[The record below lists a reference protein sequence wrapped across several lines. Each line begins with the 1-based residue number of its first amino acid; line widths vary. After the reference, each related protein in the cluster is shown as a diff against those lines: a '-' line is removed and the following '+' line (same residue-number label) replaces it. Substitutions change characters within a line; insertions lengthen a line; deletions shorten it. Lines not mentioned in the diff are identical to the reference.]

1 MRRTT
6 LLSAALLM
14 FPLTISAQ
22 SHALVGSW
30 SVRYP
35 AGIRHENGVATP
47 ITGTGTFAV
56 VQQGDSLVATLTPN
70 PVEGQPTRPPVRMAS
85 VATAGEVTFV
95 TRGTATLNMGGE
107 SRQATSV
114 STYVLRANGDTLE
127 GTIERRL
134 EGVDDLPLAPQ
145 PAQPVTGTRIKA

>member
-1 MRRTT
+1 MRRT
-6 LLSAALLM
+6 ALLATL
-14 FPLTISAQ
+14 FLTPPLALAAQ

-30 SVRYP
+30 SITYP

-47 ITGTGTFAV
+47 ITGTGTLDV

-70 PVEGQPTRPPVRMAS
+70 PIEGQPLRPPMRMA
-85 VATAGEVTFV
+85 ARTPTGEVTFV
-95 TRGTATLNMGGE
+95 TRGSATLNLNGE

-145 PAQPVTGTRIKA
+145 PAQPVTGVRTKS

>member
-1 MRRTT
+1 MRRT
-6 LLSAALLM
+6 ALLATTL
-14 FPLTISAQ
+14 FAAPLALAAQ
-22 SHALVGSW
+22 SNALVGSW
-30 SVRYP
+30 SVSYA
-35 AGIRHENGVATP
+35 AGMRNENGVATP
-47 ITGTGTFAV
+47 ITGTGTLDV

-70 PVEGQPTRPPVRMAS
+70 PIEGQPTRPPMRMA
-85 VATAGEVTFV
+85 TRTPTGDVTFV
-95 TRGTATLNMGGE
+95 TRGSATLNLNGE

-145 PAQPVTGTRIKA
+145 PAQPVTGTRKKA